1 MEHTFLL
8 AVPRMHPPLPPMP
21 QGCLSFWPG
30 LPDMPQGTWQPGLPW
45 TGQAASACLA
55 DLERAVRDG
64 ASGAPVQAFTAG
76 RSSGGLSPSEREA
89 LEELTGT
96 HAGTPPDDLRLNA
109 QQTLLLAWLRE
120 RQSLEIARLEA
131 AIDGKR
137 SALNA
142 LISGRRSAVPRE
154 TGREETALPAWR
166 ASLAAMLAF
175 LPDMPSPCTFF
186 VNCREMAEE
195 LTGRDGPGS
204 VAPAGE
210 GMLSGCKVW
219 GCGVPELAGLCGRP
233 AFERLR
239 SALPGHQWQRTI
251 GIAMPLPERSP
262 S

>member
-1 MEHTFLL
+1 
-8 AVPRMHPPLPPMP
+8 
-21 QGCLSFWPG
+21 
-30 LPDMPQGTWQPGLPW
+30 
-45 TGQAASACLA
+45 
-55 DLERAVRDG
+55 
-64 ASGAPVQAFTAG
+64 
-76 RSSGGLSPSEREA
+76 
-89 LEELTGT
+89 
-96 HAGTPPDDLRLNA
+96 
-109 QQTLLLAWLRE
+109 
-120 RQSLEIARLEA
+120 
-131 AIDGKR
+131 
-137 SALNA
+137 
-142 LISGRRSAVPRE
+142 
-154 TGREETALPAWR
+154 
-166 ASLAAMLAF
+166 
-175 LPDMPSPCTFF
+175 MPSPCTFF